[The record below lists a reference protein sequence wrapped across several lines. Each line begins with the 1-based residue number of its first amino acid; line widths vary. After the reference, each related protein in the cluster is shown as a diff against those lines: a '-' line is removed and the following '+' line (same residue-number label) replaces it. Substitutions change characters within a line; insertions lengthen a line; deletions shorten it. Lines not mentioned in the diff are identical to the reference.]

1 MLYTLYR
8 VYSFVKPYC
17 SHSFILF
24 SDLILHGSAVGL
36 AKGKI
41 FIIYKG
47 NIQALTPHFSIV
59 PRRVPPSQSQHTAWR
74 IAHGVTRKCH
84 S

>member
-8 VYSFVKPYC
+8 VYSFVKHYC
-17 SHSFILF
+17 SHSLILF

-36 AKGKI
+36 AKGQI

-47 NIQALTPHFSIV
+47 NIQALTPHLSIV
-59 PRRVPPSQSQHTAWR
+59 PDFFLPTTIYKYFSNRCDA
-74 IAHGVTRKCH
+74 IF
-84 S
+84 

>member
-47 NIQALTPHFSIV
+47 NIQALTPPLSIV
-59 PRRVPPSQSQHTAWR
+59 PESVPQAKANIR
-74 IAHGVTRKCH
+74 HGAERMA
-84 S
+84 